1 MSGHGRVIGGEFFD
15 CMLYADDLGLVSH
28 SVCVLQK
35 MIDICVDE
43 LNCIGLSFN
52 VKNCCLYALDLDI
65 CASLNHLH
73 RTTTSLHMCIRLD
86 TLELHCVQVNVL
98 VWICVQ
104 QNPISILVLT
114 AYFTVLLVIRMNLL
128 PCI

>member
-1 MSGHGRVIGGEFFD
+1 MSGYGCVIGCEFYG
-15 CMLYADDLGLVSH
+15 CIKYADDLVFVSH

-52 VKNCCLYALDLDI
+52 VKKLVFYALDLNI
-65 CASLNHLH
+65 CASVNQLH
-73 RTTTSLHMCIRLD
+73 CTTISLHMRIRQD
-86 TLELHCVQVNVL
+86 ILELHCVQVNVL

-114 AYFTVLLVIRMNLL
+114 IVIRMNLL
-128 PCI
+128 SCI